1 MIGHVGDANDTSY
14 ALTLLKT
21 GCYVAVD
28 RIAPHN
34 ATFATELVKAGCED
48 RIFLSHDH
56 ICCRDNVLESVSQ
69 GEPYGLDAVHSRVLP
84 EMRTLGVTE
93 ETLRKITVENV
104 CHLFG

>member
-1 MIGHVGDANDTSY
+1 MQHSRQNWSKQA
-14 ALTLLKT
+14 A
-21 GCYVAVD
+21 
-28 RIAPHN
+28 RIA
-34 ATFATELVKAGCED
+34 F
-48 RIFLSHDH
+48 FLSHDH